1 MISPRD
7 ALPVGT
13 RVTVRLGPPEVHCR
27 TPAYLRGKE
36 GEVIELL
43 GVYRN
48 PSLLAF
54 NKPGLP
60 RLRLYRVRFP
70 QRALWPKSSEGGAAS
85 VVADLYEHWLI
96 PSEDNADG

>member
-1 MISPRD
+1 MSTSRGPLLTG
-7 ALPVGT
+7 A
-13 RVTVRLGPPEVHCR
+13 RVTVRTGPPEAHCR
-27 TPAYLRGKE
+27 TPAYLRGKQ
-36 GEVIELL
+36 GEVMEVL
-43 GVYRN
+43 GSYRN

-70 QRALWPKSSEGGAAS
+70 RQTLWPQTPGNSADS

-96 PSEDNADG
+96 PSEDNANG